1 MVETVIEVL
10 VLNDQLRSDAQARL
24 LALLLYTELV

>member
-10 VLNDQLRSDAQARL
+10 VLNDPLRSDAQARL
-24 LALLLYTELV
+24 LALLLYAELV